1 MSSTRTSTAGSVE
14 MTSTPT
20 RMSDKQ
26 RNERLEVLFVQMAA
40 VAGEIV
46 LLLGEVEQS
55 GSFREEGATSIGS
68 WVSERF
74 GVANST
80 ARSLAHV
87 SDKVA
92 DLPHLMG
99 ALCAGEVSLDK
110 VKTIADVATVDNDR
124 ELCDEAQRCSV
135 SELTALAQSR
145 ARQTRSSALTSAEQF
160 ERRFVRFN
168 DQFRTVTAQLPA
180 ESYAE
185 AKTCLEA
192 RAREIP
198 TDGETPWD
206 HRLCDAYLDV
216 LRASRGDLSGRQG
229 DGRPYF
235 VVVHV
240 PLDALVDGAEG
251 EAAECTELAGELERD
266 GLISTEVVR
275 EIACDATIAVAVDD
289 DVGHTM
295 YEGRAR
301 RFPTGAQ
308 RREVR
313 RRDRHCRFPGCTNA
327 TFADVHHV
335 VPWKHDGGTDLDNLA
350 LVCRYHHGVVHR
362 KGWSM
367 TGNANDELTVVGP
380 TGRVMVSRPSPLWT
394 RVSARS

>member
-1 MSSTRTSTAGSVE
+1 MAGI
-14 MTSTPT
+14 
-20 RMSDKQ
+20 
-26 RNERLEVLFVQMAA
+26 
-40 VAGEIV
+40 AGEIV
-46 LLLGEVEQS
+46 LLLGQVEES
-55 GSFREEGATSIGS
+55 GSFRDEGATSLGS
-68 WVSERF
+68 WVTERF
-74 GVANST
+74 GVARST
-80 ARSLAHV
+80 ARSLAHL
-87 SDKVA
+87 SEKVA

-99 ALCAGEVSLDK
+99 ALRAGEVSLDK
-110 VKTIADVATVDNDR
+110 VKTVADVATVENER

-135 SELTALAQSR
+135 RQLAVVAQSR
-145 ARQTRSSALTSAEQF
+145 AHAPRSSAFTSAEQYQ
-160 ERRFVRFN
+160 RRFVRFN
-168 DQFRTVTAQLPA
+168 DQCRTVTAQLPA

-185 AKTCLEA
+185 AKACLEA
-192 RAREIP
+192 RAKEVP
-198 TDGETPWD
+198 SAGETPWD
-206 HRLCDAYLDV
+206 HRLCDAYMDV
-216 LRASRGDLSGRQG
+216 LRSPGGEGSDRRGNGS
-229 DGRPYF
+229 PYF

-240 PLDALVDGAEG
+240 RLDALVQGTEGAASAEGAEGAEG
-251 EAAECTELAGELERD
+251 ETTELAGELERD

-335 VPWKHDGGTDLDNLA
+335 VPWRRDGRTDLDNLA
-350 LVCRYHHGVVHR
+350 LLCRHHHGVVHR
-362 KGWSM
+362 RGWSM
-367 TGNANDELTVVGP
+367 TGNANDALRFVGP

-394 RVSARS
+394 RVSN

>member
-1 MSSTRTSTAGSVE
+1 MIPTS
-14 MTSTPT
+14 P
-20 RMSDKQ
+20 RMSDQQ
-26 RNERLEVLFVQMAA
+26 RTERLGVLFAQMAA

-55 GSFREEGATSIGS
+55 GSFRQEGATSIGS
-68 WVSERF
+68 WVAERF
-74 GVANST
+74 GVASST

-87 SDKVA
+87 SDRVA
-92 DLPHLMG
+92 NLPHLMG

-110 VKTIADVATVDNDR
+110 VKMVADVATARNDR
-124 ELCDEAQRCSV
+124 ELCEEAQRCSV
-135 SELTALAQSR
+135 RELADVAQSR
-145 ARQTRSSALTSAEQF
+145 THEPRSCALTSAEQY
-160 ERRFVRFN
+160 ERRFVRCN

-185 AKTCLEA
+185 AKACLEA
-192 RAREIP
+192 RAKEVP
-198 TDGETPWD
+198 SDGETPWD
-206 HRLCDAYLDV
+206 HRLCDAYMDV
-216 LRASRGDLSGRQG
+216 FRTAGGEVSGRRG
-229 DGRPYF
+229 NGSPYF

-240 PLDALVDGAEG
+240 PLNALIVGADGESG
-251 EAAECTELAGELERD
+251 ETTELAGELERD

-275 EIACDATIAVAVDD
+275 EIACDATISVAVDD

-301 RFPTGAQ
+301 RVPTGAQ

-327 TFADVHHV
+327 TFADAHHV

-350 LVCRYHHGVVHR
+350 LLCRYHHGVVHR
-362 KGWSM
+362 NGWSM
-367 TGNANDELTVVGP
+367 TGNANDTLTIVGP

-394 RVSARS
+394 RVAGGR

>member
-1 MSSTRTSTAGSVE
+1 
-14 MTSTPT
+14 
-20 RMSDKQ
+20 MSDAE
-26 RNERLEVLFVQMAA
+26 RTERLETLFAQLAA
-40 VAGEIV
+40 IAGEIV
-46 LLLGEVEQS
+46 VLLDEVERSQ
-55 GSFREEGATSIGS
+55 SFREEGATSIGS

-74 GVANST
+74 GVASAT

-87 SDKVA
+87 GEKVA
-92 DLPHLMG
+92 NLPHLRG

-110 VKTIADVATVDNDR
+110 VRTVADVATPESDR
-124 ELCDEAQRCSV
+124 ELCEEAQRCSV
-135 SELTALAQSR
+135 RELADVAQSR
-145 ARQTRSSALTSAEQF
+145 VRDPRASALTSDEQY

-168 DQFRTVTAQLPA
+168 DQFRTVTAQLPS

-185 AKTCLEA
+185 AKACLET
-192 RAREIP
+192 RAKEIP
-198 TDGETPWD
+198 SDGETLWD
-206 HRLCDAYLDV
+206 HRLCDAYMDV
-216 LRASRGDLSGRQG
+216 LRASGSGDSG
-229 DGRPYF
+229 GRAKADRANPYF

-240 PLDALVDGAEG
+240 PVEALVDGDTG
-251 EAAECTELAGELERD
+251 ETAQLAGELERD

-275 EIACDATIAVAVDD
+275 EIACGATIAVAIDD

-313 RRDRHCRFPGCTNA
+313 RRDRHCRFPGCTNV

-335 VPWKHDGGTDLDNLA
+335 VPWKLGGRTDLDNLA
-350 LVCRYHHGVVHR
+350 FLCRHHHGVVHR

-367 TGNANDELTVVGP
+367 TGNANDELTIVGP
-380 TGRVMVSRPSPLWT
+380 TGRVMASRPSPLWT
-394 RVSARS
+394 RVTDRRRAARAGDA

>member
-1 MSSTRTSTAGSVE
+1 MIPTSTE
-14 MTSTPT
+14 TSNEERT
-20 RMSDKQ
+20 
-26 RNERLEVLFVQMAA
+26 ERLEMLFAQMAA

-46 LLLGEVEQS
+46 VLLGEVERS
-55 GSFREEGATSIGS
+55 ESFREEGATSIGS
-68 WVSERF
+68 WMTERF
-74 GVANST
+74 GLASST

-87 SDKVA
+87 SEKVA
-92 DLPHLMG
+92 DLPHLIG
-99 ALCAGEVSLDK
+99 ALRAGEVSLDK
-110 VKTIADVATVDNDR
+110 VRTVADVATPESDQ
-124 ELCDEAQRCSV
+124 ELCEEAQRCSV
-135 SELTALAQSR
+135 RELADMAQSR
-145 ARQTRSSALTSAEQF
+145 ARDPRSSALTSAEQY

-185 AKTCLEA
+185 AKTCLET
-192 RAREIP
+192 RAKKIP
-198 TDGETPWD
+198 SEGETPWD
-206 HRLCDAYLDV
+206 HRLCDAYVDMV
-216 LRASRGDLSGRQG
+216 RTSGGRASDQRTKAN
-229 DGRPYF
+229 PYF

-240 PLDALVDGAEG
+240 PLEALVEREAG
-251 EAAECTELAGELERD
+251 ETTELAGELERD
-266 GLISTEVVR
+266 GLISADVVHK
-275 EIACDATIAVAVDD
+275 IACGATIAVAVDD

-313 RRDRHCRFPGCTNA
+313 RRDRHCRFPGCTNV

-335 VPWKHDGGTDLDNLA
+335 VAWKPDGGTDLDNLA
-350 LVCRYHHGVVHR
+350 LLCRYHHGVVHK

-367 TGNANDELTVVGP
+367 TGNANEKLTVVGP

-394 RVSARS
+394 RVADQWRRPDRPAEADL

>member
-1 MSSTRTSTAGSVE
+1 MIPTSTD
-14 MTSTPT
+14 
-20 RMSDKQ
+20 MSDEE
-26 RNERLEVLFVQMAA
+26 RTERLEMLFAQMAA

-46 LLLGEVEQS
+46 VLLGDVERSQ
-55 GSFREEGATSIGS
+55 SFREEGATSLGS
-68 WVSERF
+68 WVTERF
-74 GVANST
+74 GVASST

-87 SDKVA
+87 SEKVA

-110 VKTIADVATVDNDR
+110 VRTLADVATPESDKV
-124 ELCDEAQRCSV
+124 LCEEAQRCSV
-135 SELTALAQSR
+135 RELADVARSR
-145 ARQTRSSALTSAEQF
+145 ARDPRSSALTSAEQY

-185 AKTCLEA
+185 AKACLEA
-192 RAREIP
+192 RAKEIP
-198 TDGETPWD
+198 SEGETPWD
-206 HRLCDAYLDV
+206 HRLCDAYMDV
-216 LRASRGDLSGRQG
+216 IRTSGGGVSGR
-229 DGRPYF
+229 RPKANPYF

-240 PLDALVDGAEG
+240 PLAALVEG
-251 EAAECTELAGELERD
+251 EAGESTELAGELERG
-266 GLISTEVVR
+266 GLISTEVVH
-275 EIACDATIAVAVDD
+275 EIACGATIAVAVDD

-301 RFPTGAQ
+301 RVPTGPQ

-313 RRDRHCRFPGCTNA
+313 RRDRHCRFPGCTNV

-335 VPWKHDGGTDLDNLA
+335 VAWKHDGGTDLDNLA
-350 LVCRYHHGVVHR
+350 LLCRYHHGVVHR

-367 TGNANDELTVVGP
+367 TGDANEELTVVGP
-380 TGRVMVSRPSPLWT
+380 TGRVMVTRPSPLWT
-394 RVSARS
+394 RVADGWGPG